1 MKPCAE
7 VRKKTRFDFYEIENL
22 DPKVTNPHEIDDVV
36 FQIGIN
42 DFRRGLTGDEFIH
55 KYTEMLM
62 KYKKL
67 FPNARQH
74 VTAIPPLSND
84 HEKVNKGL
92 QKLSS
97 HRGCNFISLKSFFDR
112 ATGKLRA
119 NLIEGYHYNAVGVRH
134 LSKEIKKSLFST
146 SNRESHPSSLHYGR
160 NMSDKNPQEE
170 DYSTLLEMEMLR

>member
-1 MKPCAE
+1 MENTLTRINWSP
-7 VRKKTRFDFYEIENL
+7 VRKSGKKTRFDFYEIENL

-55 KYTEMLM
+55 KYTDMLV

-112 ATGKLRA
+112 AFGKLRA
-119 NLIEGYHYNAVGVRH
+119 NLIERYHYNAVGVRH
-134 LSKEIKKSLFST
+134 LAKEIKKSLFS
-146 SNRESHPSSLHYGR
+146 SS
-160 NMSDKNPQEE
+160 NPQS
-170 DYSTLLEMEMLR
+170 YRSLLPRTSMRSSA